1 MRGNADLKCFLSSM
15 GTLYNPECPGVI
27 NTKSK
32 MRDDTLKADENTNEN
47 KLFYLHKHSSDGEM
61 MWAF

>member
-1 MRGNADLKCFLSSM
+1 M

-61 MWAF
+61 MWAFWLQSP